1 MLNVSHIGQMK
12 TTIEFIFNWFLLL
25 LCDVQIA
32 VLEDMRKKLL
42 QGILGIQKCFRGKKA
57 RRIFHEAKRGIAIL
71 QSCNAHRYSFCRFTG
86 EYFSMSFAPPFYFL
100 KT

>member
-86 EYFSMSFAPPFYFL
+86 GILLYELCSPILFP
-100 KT
+100 